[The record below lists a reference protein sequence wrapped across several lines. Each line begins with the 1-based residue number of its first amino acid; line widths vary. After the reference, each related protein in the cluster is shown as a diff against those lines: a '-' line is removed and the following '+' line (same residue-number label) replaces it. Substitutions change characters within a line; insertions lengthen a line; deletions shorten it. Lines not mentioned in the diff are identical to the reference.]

1 MDTGEVVDASWADPR
16 VIENVFRAARRI
28 AVVGASPNPARP
40 SHGVASYLIEAG
52 YEVIPVNPAVAGP
65 LLGRPAVASL
75 EEIGGHVDVVD
86 VFRRPSA
93 TPDVA
98 RSSAAI
104 GASALWLQLGV
115 VYDEAARIAADA
127 GLDVV
132 MDRCMAVEHRR
143 LRNR

>member
-1 MDTGEVVDASWADPR
+1 MTDAPRADPAT
-16 VIENVFRAARRI
+16 IDNVLRTARRI
-28 AVVGASPNPARP
+28 AVVGASPDPARP
-40 SHGVASYLIEAG
+40 SHEVAAYLLDAG
-52 YEVIPVNPAVAGP
+52 YEVIPVNPTIEGP
-65 LLGRPAVASL
+65 LLGRPVVASL
-75 EEIGGHVDVVD
+75 GEIDGHVDVVD

-98 RSSAAI
+98 RSAAAI

-115 VYDEAARIAADA
+115 VSDEAARLAADA

-143 LRNR
+143 RRR